1 MLDLTQEQTE
11 YINNLMDSW
20 NRCMSEKPPRAF
32 VKDDLSMAIVTA
44 TAAIVNEKMEGTAS
58 DGVAIWGLVLLGAF
72 MYKEGLLTISEGT
85 LH

>member
-11 YINNLMDSW
+11 YINNLMDNW
-20 NRCMSEKPPRAF
+20 NRCMSEKPPQEF

-44 TAAIVNEKMEGTAS
+44 TAAIVSEKLEGI
-58 DGVAIWGLVLLGAF
+58 DGGGAATWGLVLLGAF

-85 LH
+85 LQ